1 MSDAS
6 GLLLDFCQHLQIDP
20 PLHGPESGAVGIDYG
35 NGLMLFVAGHG
46 DTLLIYSRVGEVA
59 VDQPE
64 MLEVLLEA
72 NLFGQQT
79 GGATLALERFSRA
92 VVLQQSMEAHGLDV
106 RSLEARI
113 SSFLDQAERW
123 TAALLALAQAEPDG
137 QILPSMAQPV

>member
-1 MSDAS
+1 MNDAP
-6 GLLLDFCQHLQIDP
+6 GLLLDFCQHLHIDP
-20 PLHGPESGAVGIDYG
+20 PPHGPESGTVGIDYG
-35 NGLMLFVAGHG
+35 DGLMLFVAAHG
-46 DTLLIYSRVGEVA
+46 DALLIYSRVGEVA

-64 MLEVLLEA
+64 VLEALLEA

-92 VVLQQSMEAHGLDV
+92 VVLQQSMEASGLDV

-123 TAALLALAQAEPDG
+123 TAALLSLAQAQPEG
-137 QILPSMAQPV
+137 QILPAMAQTV